1 MPFPADSAPGIKVT
15 GPVHHFVQI
24 VTPFISVGTTT
35 TAAGA
40 GSIFYLGTAEVQPQI
55 KVKKVAIP
63 VKNDLGGRL
72 LPSQNVYQGQMG
84 QIGVAFNR
92 FSLRALN
99 EIKAVGGLAGVYK
112 GVDYYN
118 AVGALEFDKYTFRLW
133 QVNGF
138 YNFGTPVTGAAEIPP
153 GRYWPNV
160 RLDDEA
166 DQKIG
171 TIDWTKLLV
180 MTAYKLPSCTTGLYS
195 GILYS
200 EEIADF
206 PSDVRVPIC

>member
-1 MPFPADSAPGIKVT
+1 MAFPADSAPGIKVT

-24 VTPFISVGTTT
+24 TTPYIAAST

-40 GSIFYLGTAEVQPQI
+40 GSVFYLGTAEVQPQI

-63 VKNDLGGRL
+63 VKNDIMGRL
-72 LPSQNVYQGQMG
+72 LPVQQVYQGQMG
-84 QIGVAFNR
+84 QIGVALNR

-99 EIKAVGGLAGVYK
+99 EIKVLGGTGGVYK
-112 GVDYYN
+112 GRDYYN
-118 AVGALEFDKYTFRLW
+118 SVGMLEFGNLTFRLW

-138 YNFGTPVTGAAEIPP
+138 YNFGTPVTGVSEIPP

-160 RLDDEA
+160 RLDDED

-180 MTAYKLPSCTTGLYS
+180 MTAYKLPTCTTGLWD
-195 GILYS
+195 GVLYS
-200 EEIADF
+200 EEPADF
-206 PSDVRVPIC
+206 PTEVRTPIC

>member
-1 MPFPADSAPGIKVT
+1 MAFPADSAPGIKVT

-24 VTPFISVGTTT
+24 VTPFIGAST

-63 VKNDLGGRL
+63 VKNDIGGRL

-84 QIGVAFNR
+84 QIGVALNR

-99 EIKAVGGLAGVYK
+99 EIKVVGGTGGIYK
-112 GVDYYN
+112 GRDYYN

-138 YNFGTPVTGAAEIPP
+138 YNWVTPVVSGATEIPP

-160 RLDDEA
+160 RLDDED

-180 MTAYKLPSCTTGLYS
+180 MTAYKLPTCSSGLWD
-195 GILYS
+195 GVLYS
-200 EEIADF
+200 EEAADF
-206 PSDVRVPIC
+206 PAGVQTPIC